1 MKLDYTRIMKYLV
14 LLRGINVGGKNKVA
28 MAELRQLLG
37 DAGFI
42 NVSSYI
48 NSGNVILESTKSA
61 ATIRQEV
68 QKILSKHF
76 ALDRD
81 ILNILVL
88 TAHQVKQVFQQAP
101 KDFGSQPSMY
111 YSDAIFLMDITPKRA
126 FAVFKPRDGVDAVW
140 QGELVIYS
148 QRLGAE
154 RTKSRLGKIVG
165 TPEYESMTIRSW
177 QTVKKLADLMR
188 S

>member
-28 MAELRQLLG
+28 MGELRQLLG
-37 DAGFI
+37 DAGFM
-42 NVSSYI
+42 NVTSYI
-48 NSGNVILESTKSA
+48 NSGNLILESEKNA

-76 ALDRD
+76 TLNRD

-88 TAHQVKQVFQQAP
+88 TARQVKQVLQQAP
-101 KDFGSQPSMY
+101 KDFGTQPSIY

-126 FAVFKPRDGVDAVW
+126 FAVFKPRDGVDTIW

-177 QTVKKLADLMR
+177 QTVKKLVELMER
-188 S
+188 